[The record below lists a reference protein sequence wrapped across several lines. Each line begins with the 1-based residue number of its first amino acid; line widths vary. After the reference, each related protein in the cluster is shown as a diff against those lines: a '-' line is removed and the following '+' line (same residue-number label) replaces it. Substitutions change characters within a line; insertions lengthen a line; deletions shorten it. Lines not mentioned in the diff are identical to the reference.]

1 NAIGLLEGP
10 IHAEL
15 RTRPQAKN
23 SNEAGP
29 WLIEMAARSIG
40 GLCSRSLSFGDNL
53 TLEDIILRHAVG
65 EPVLP
70 DLEAGASGVMMI
82 PIPKAGILERVDGTL
97 AAQAIPGITEVVISI
112 ALSQE
117 VVPLPEGDKY
127 LGFIFAKAET
137 PEEVEIALRQAHAKL
152 KFEIN

>member
-1 NAIGLLEGP
+1 
-10 IHAEL
+10 
-15 RTRPQAKN
+15 
-23 SNEAGP
+23 
-29 WLIEMAARSIG
+29 
-40 GLCSRSLSFGDNL
+40 
-53 TLEDIILRHAVG
+53 
-65 EPVLP
+65 
-70 DLEAGASGVMMI
+70 MMI

-137 PEEVEIALRQAHAKL
+137 PVEVETALRQAHAKL

>member
-1 NAIGLLEGP
+1 
-10 IHAEL
+10 
-15 RTRPQAKN
+15 
-23 SNEAGP
+23 
-29 WLIEMAARSIG
+29 
-40 GLCSRSLSFGDNL
+40 
-53 TLEDIILRHAVG
+53 
-65 EPVLP
+65 
-70 DLEAGASGVMMI
+70 MI